1 MLILTRRAGEKV
13 VIDGEIVITV
23 LEAGKGGQIRLGI
36 DAPRSHR
43 ILRGELVDEVGAENR
58 AAVAVPAATD
68 LGRILGQLPRTDRT

>member
-58 AAVAVPAATD
+58 AAAAVPTAPD
-68 LGRILGQLPRTDRT
+68 LGRILGQLQRTDRT